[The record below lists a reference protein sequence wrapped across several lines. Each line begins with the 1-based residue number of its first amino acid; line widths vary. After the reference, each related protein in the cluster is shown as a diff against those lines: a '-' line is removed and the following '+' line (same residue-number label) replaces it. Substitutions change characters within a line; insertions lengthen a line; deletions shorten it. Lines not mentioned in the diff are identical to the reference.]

1 MDESSEEN
9 KYKAWFGGE
18 VNGYLSESAEIIC
31 LHSIEGDDADSV
43 SETIMKSIKVGQE
56 SRTLPINQRIIFLNK
71 FIKSGQHWKG
81 HGH

>member
-31 LHSIEGDDADSV
+31 LHSIKGDDADSV
-43 SETIMKSIKVGQE
+43 SETIMKSIKVCE
-56 SRTLPINQRIIFLNK
+56 EHRITLPIDWRIIFSK
-71 FIKSGQHWKG
+71 
-81 HGH
+81 